1 MRCMYICMCNA
12 VTDRD
17 IRRAVAEGVRTFAE
31 LQQRTRCST
40 TCGCCMGEARAC
52 FKEALHA
59 EEARADARPIGLPVF
74 AAA

>member
-1 MRCMYICMCNA
+1 MRGMYICMCNA

-17 IRRAVAEGVRTFAE
+17 IRHAVADGVRTFAQ
-31 LQQRTRCST
+31 LQQRTQCST

-52 FKEALHA
+52 FQQALRDEQA
-59 EEARADARPIGLPVF
+59 KAVSVPLGLPVF

>member
-1 MRCMYICMCNA
+1 MRGMYICMCNA

-17 IRRAVAEGVRTFAE
+17 IRRAVADGVRTFAQ

-40 TCGCCMGEARAC
+40 TCGCCMSEARAC
-52 FKEALHA
+52 FKDALRV
-59 EEARADARPIGLPVF
+59 EEAGADARPLELPAF